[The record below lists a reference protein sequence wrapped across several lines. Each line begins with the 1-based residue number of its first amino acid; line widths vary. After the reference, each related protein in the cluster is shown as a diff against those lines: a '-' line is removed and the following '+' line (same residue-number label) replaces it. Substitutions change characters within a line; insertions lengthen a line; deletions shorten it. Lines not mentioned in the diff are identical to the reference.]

1 MRDRARR
8 HWSKQLVLAAALG
21 AMALSAA
28 AQTAA
33 PRWQPAQQALVAG
46 QAEQALTLLMEL
58 EATEA
63 GDPAFDALMGRAA
76 HAAGRYPRAI
86 LAWERVLANRPQD
99 ADAARALARALHAVG
114 DAPGAEAVL
123 QRFGLRGVPVEA
135 AQSLDQFLVSFDRRD
150 HEGRSSWKGHLDLTV
165 GYDSNANA
173 GPVPDA
179 PSLSPPGTPA
189 WSLAPGSAEQGAG
202 FAALQGHLRGR
213 YVLDARWSLVGA
225 TTADLRGHACCA
237 RDYDALQWD
246 ASAGLAYRRER
257 HEWLFSA
264 QGSTW
269 RQDGSTLRNTAGL
282 LGEWIWRLDGFRQWD
297 SFVQWQTLRYPG
309 QSLRDAKRVVAGTSY
324 VHVLRDGSLAYA
336 GVYAGR
342 ESPDADGVAH
352 LGHHLR
358 GLRAGWQWAL
368 APDWA
373 AFVHATHERRRY
385 GANDPFFALR
395 RSDRA
400 TQVALG
406 LSWLPAPGWRIT
418 PQLGFTRN
426 ASNLPITDYERRT
439 VSVTV
444 RREF

>member
-8 HWSKQLVLAAALG
+8 HLKEQLALAAAVWAL
-21 AMALSAA
+21 ALSAA
-28 AQTAA
+28 AQTAV
-33 PRWQPAQQALVAG
+33 PRWQAAQLALVAG
-46 QAEQALTLLMEL
+46 QAEQALALLSEL
-58 EATEA
+58 EAAEA

-123 QRFGLRGVPVEA
+123 QRFGLRGVPVDA
-135 AQSLDQFLVSFDRRD
+135 ALSLDPFLVSFDRRG
-150 HEGRSSWKGHLDLTV
+150 HEGRSTWKGHLDLTL
-165 GYDSNANA
+165 GHDSNANA

-189 WSLAPGSAEQGAG
+189 WSLAPGSAAQAAG

-213 YVLDARWSLVGA
+213 YVIDPRWSLVGA
-225 TTADLRGHACCA
+225 TTADLRGHARRA
-237 RDYDALQWD
+237 QDYDALQWD
-246 ASAGLAYRRER
+246 ASGGLAYRRER
-257 HEWLFSA
+257 HEWLLSA

-309 QSLRDAKRVVAGTSY
+309 QPLRDAQRVVAGTSY
-324 VHVLRDGSLAYA
+324 VHVLRHGSLGYA

-342 ESPDADGVAH
+342 ESPDAAGVEH
-352 LGHHLR
+352 LGHR
-358 GLRAGWQWAL
+358 MAGLRAGWQWAL

-373 AFVHATHERRRY
+373 AFVHASQERRRY
-385 GANDPFFALR
+385 GADDPFFALR

-418 PQLGFTRN
+418 PQLAFTRN
-426 ASNLPITDYERRT
+426 ASNLPITDYERRV